1 MPTDTKV
8 SLNASASG
16 LVLGDQRLVQVLHAS
31 IAAATLSMMVSITN
45 GGWANVAVLSVTLSL
60 LLLARWLTRI
70 QRINQAANL
79 MLGTLTLTL
88 SVFIFRSD
96 GIRDEA
102 VSAFP
107 GILLFASMF
116 GTRRLFVALLA
127 VICVVLTA
135 VVSANLSGWHLN
147 TVGELNW
154 GTLVNVLVILLV
166 TAFFV
171 WLLAGDL
178 RSALLRLAQDNQRLQ
193 DSNTR
198 IELLA
203 HHDSLTNLPNR
214 VLARDRLEQAIAAAR
229 RSGAPVAVLFLD
241 LDNFKTVNDSLGH
254 AAGDAL
260 LCDVADRLQ
269 TNVRDSDTVSRQ
281 GGDEFL
287 IVLSQL
293 TNEEDASAA
302 AAKLLV
308 ALNQPMQVMGHD
320 LTASG
325 SIGIAMFPKDGNEVD
340 TLLKNADLA
349 MYRAK
354 ESGRNTFQFF
364 NADMNSSV
372 LEDLHLGSGIR
383 TALEQGDFRLYYQ
396 PQFDLK
402 TGRIIGAEALLRWPH
417 ATLGFV
423 SPARF
428 IPIAERAGLINQL
441 GSWVL
446 QEACRQCRHWQD
458 AGLPRLVVAVNVSP
472 VQFRRDD
479 IEHEV
484 HNALTQWNINPAML
498 ELELTESL
506 LIANAGHVS
515 GVMERLGKLGVQ
527 FSIDDFGTG
536 YSNLSYLK
544 RFAVDRL
551 KIDQSFVRQLTEHA
565 HDEGI
570 VRAIIEMAHC
580 LDMEVVAEGIEDLPT
595 LQRLFELGCDFGQ
608 GYHWA
613 PALPADEFAQFVATH
628 DNT

>member
-1 MPTDTKV
+1 MQSHNKSGSRVTESGLTINAPRLMQLLGASMVVVLLALSV
-8 SLNASASG
+8 SLSHGGSINALILLTVLCLLGTSLWFAKAG
-16 LVLGDQRLVQVLHAS
+16 LVSR
-31 IAAATLSMMVSITN
+31 
-45 GGWANVAVLSVTLSL
+45 
-60 LLLARWLTRI
+60 
-70 QRINQAANL
+70 AANL
-79 MLGTLTLTL
+79 MLITLTFTVC
-88 SVFIFRSD
+88 VFMFMSD

-102 VSAFP
+102 VSALP
-107 GILLFASMF
+107 GILVFATMF
-116 GTRRLFVALLA
+116 GTRRLFLVLLC
-127 VICVVLTA
+127 VICVFMVAL
-135 VVSANLSGWHLN
+135 VSANLAGWHVN
-147 TVGELNW
+147 TVAPLNW
-154 GTLVNVLVILLV
+154 GTLINALAILLA

-178 RSALLRLAQDNQRLQ
+178 KRALQRLEVDNQRLQ
-193 DSNTR
+193 ESNTR
-198 IELLA
+198 IEVLA

-229 RSGAPVAVLFLD
+229 RSGAVVAVLFVD

-254 AAGDAL
+254 SAGDAL

-269 TNVRDSDTVSRQ
+269 RSVRDSDTVSRQ

-293 TNEEDASAA
+293 VSEEDASAA
-302 AAKLLV
+302 AAKLL
-308 ALNQPMQVMGHD
+308 AQINQPLQVTGHA
-320 LTASG
+320 LSASG
-325 SIGIAMFPKDGNEVD
+325 SIGIAMFPKDGEDVD

-372 LEDLHLGSGIR
+372 LEHLHLATGIR
-383 TALEQGDFRLYYQ
+383 TALEQGDFRLHYQ

-402 TGRIIGAEALLRWPH
+402 TGQIVGAEALLRWPH
-417 ATLGFV
+417 ATLGYV

-428 IPIAERAGLINQL
+428 IPIAERAGLINAL

-446 QEACRQCRHWQD
+446 KEACRQCRQWQD
-458 AGLPRLVVAVNVSP
+458 AGLPPLVVAVNVSP

-484 HNALTQWNINPAML
+484 HNALTQWGISPSNI

-506 LIANAGHVS
+506 LIANAAHVS
-515 GVMERLGKLGVQ
+515 GVMERLGKTGVQ

-536 YSNLSYLK
+536 YSNLGYLR

-551 KIDQSFVRQLTEHA
+551 KIDQSFVRQLTQHA

-595 LQRLFELGCDFGQ
+595 LNRLTELGCDFGQ
-608 GYHWA
+608 GYHWS
-613 PALPADEFAQFVATH
+613 PALPADEFVRFVAKH
-628 DNT
+628 QQR

>member
-1 MPTDTKV
+1 MQAQTQARSTATESGLTLNAPRLMQVLGASIIVVLFALSV
-8 SLNASASG
+8 SLSYGGSINTVILL
-16 LVLGDQRLVQVLHAS
+16 LVLGL
-31 IAAATLSMMVSITN
+31 
-45 GGWANVAVLSVTLSL
+45 LSL
-60 LLLARWLTRI
+60 GFWYAKTGRVGR
-70 QRINQAANL
+70 AASL
-79 MLGTLTLTL
+79 MLVTLTLTVC
-88 SVFIFRSD
+88 VFMFLSD

-102 VSAFP
+102 VSALP
-107 GILLFASMF
+107 GILVFASMF
-116 GTRRLFVALLA
+116 GTRRLFVLLLS
-127 VICVVLTA
+127 VICLFMVGL
-135 VVSANLSGWHLN
+135 VSANLAGWHVN
-147 TVGELNW
+147 TVAPLNW
-154 GTLVNVLVILLV
+154 GTLINTLAILVG

-178 RSALLRLAQDNQRLQ
+178 KQALQRLEVDNQRLQ

-198 IELLA
+198 IEVLA

-229 RSGAPVAVLFLD
+229 RSGALIAVLFLD

-254 AAGDAL
+254 SAGDTL

-269 TNVRDSDTVSRQ
+269 ASVRDSDTVSRQ

-287 IVLSQL
+287 IVLNQL
-293 TNEEDASAA
+293 VDEEAASAA
-302 AAKLLV
+302 AAKLLSQI
-308 ALNQPMQVMGHD
+308 NQPIQVTGHD
-320 LTASG
+320 FSASG
-325 SIGIAMFPKDGNEVD
+325 SIGIAMFPKDGTDVD

-372 LEDLHLGSGIR
+372 LEHLHLASGIR
-383 TALEQGDFRLYYQ
+383 TAMDQGDFRLYYQ

-402 TGRIIGAEALLRWPH
+402 SGRVVGAEALLRWPH

-428 IPIAERAGLINQL
+428 IPIAERAGLINAL
-441 GSWVL
+441 GSWVIN
-446 QEACRQCRHWQD
+446 EACRQCRQWQD
-458 AGLPRLVVAVNVSP
+458 AGMPHLVVAVNVSP

-484 HNALTQWNINPAML
+484 LSALTQWNVNPATI

-515 GVMERLGKLGVQ
+515 AVMERLGKIGVQ

-536 YSNLSYLK
+536 YSNLGYLK

-551 KIDQSFVRQLTEHA
+551 KIDQSFVRQLTQHA

-595 LQRLFELGCDFGQ
+595 LHRLKELDCDFGQ

-613 PALPADEFAQFVATH
+613 PALPADEFAAFVAAH
-628 DNT
+628 KNA

>member
-1 MPTDTKV
+1 MR
-8 SLNASASG
+8 SLNPSTAGTTESG
-16 LVLGDQRLVQVLHAS
+16 LVLDSRRLTQVLIAS
-31 IAAATLSMMVSITN
+31 IIVVTLALSVSLSH
-45 GGWANVAVLSVTLSL
+45 GGSINALILLVVLGVLSLGLWYAKTDRVS
-60 LLLARWLTRI
+60 R
-70 QRINQAANL
+70 AASL
-79 MLGTLTLTL
+79 MLSTLTLTVC
-88 SVFIFRSD
+88 VFMFLSD

-107 GILLFASMF
+107 AILIFTSMF
-116 GTRRLFVALLA
+116 GTRRLFLTLLSVICLALVGIVALN
-127 VICVVLTA
+127 LT
-135 VVSANLSGWHLN
+135 GWHVNAVAPLQ
-147 TVGELNW
+147 W
-154 GTLVNVLVILLV
+154 GTLINVLAILLG

-171 WLLAGDL
+171 WLLSSDL
-178 RSALLRLAQDNQRLQ
+178 KHALQRLKVDNQRLQ
-193 DSNTR
+193 DVNTR
-198 IELLA
+198 IEVLA

-214 VLARDRLEQAIAAAR
+214 ALARDRLEQALAAAR
-229 RSGAPVAVLFLD
+229 RNGTLVAVLFLD

-254 AAGDAL
+254 SAGDAL
-260 LCDVADRLQ
+260 LCDMAARLQ
-269 TNVRDSDTVSRQ
+269 ASVRDSDTISRQ

-287 IVLSQL
+287 VILSQISS
-293 TNEEDASAA
+293 EEAASAA
-302 AAKLLV
+302 AAKLLTQI
-308 ALNQPMQVMGHD
+308 NQPIQVTGHD
-320 LTASG
+320 FSTSG
-325 SIGIAMFPKDGNEVD
+325 SIGIAMFPKDGEDVD

-372 LEDLHLGSGIR
+372 LEHLHLATGIR
-383 TALEQGDFRLYYQ
+383 TALDQGDFRLYYQ

-402 TGRIIGAEALLRWPH
+402 TGRIVGAEALLRWPH

-428 IPIAERAGLINQL
+428 IPIAERAGLINTL
-441 GSWVL
+441 GNWVL
-446 QEACRQCRHWQD
+446 SEACHQCRQWQD
-458 AGLPRLVVAVNVSP
+458 AGMPHLVMAVNVSP

-479 IEHEV
+479 FEHEV
-484 HNALTQWNINPAML
+484 YSALTQWNVSPAAI

-515 GVMERLGKLGVQ
+515 GVMERLGKIGVQ

-536 YSNLSYLK
+536 YSNLGYLK

-551 KIDQSFVRQLTEHA
+551 KIDQSFVRHLTQHS

-580 LDMEVVAEGIEDLPT
+580 LDMEVVAEGIEDLAT
-595 LQRLFELGCDFGQ
+595 LNRLTELGCDFGQ

-613 PALPADEFAQFVATH
+613 PALPADEFVRFVAARETS
-628 DNT
+628 

>member
-1 MPTDTKV
+1 LVASIIVVALVLSV
-8 SLNASASG
+8 SLSQGGSINAVILL
-16 LVLGDQRLVQVLHAS
+16 LVLG
-31 IAAATLSMMVSITN
+31 
-45 GGWANVAVLSVTLSL
+45 VLSLGLWYAKTDRVS
-60 LLLARWLTRI
+60 R
-70 QRINQAANL
+70 AASL
-79 MLGTLTLTL
+79 MLITLTLTVC
-88 SVFIFRSD
+88 VFMFLSD

-107 GILLFASMF
+107 AILIFASMF
-116 GTRRLFVALLA
+116 GTRRLFLTLLSVICLALVGIVALNLA
-127 VICVVLTA
+127 
-135 VVSANLSGWHLN
+135 GWHVN
-147 TVGELNW
+147 TVAPLHG
-154 GTLVNVLVILLV
+154 GTLINVLAILLA

-171 WLLAGDL
+171 WLLSSDL
-178 RSALLRLAQDNQRLQ
+178 KHALQRLKEDNQRLQ
-193 DSNTR
+193 EVNTR
-198 IELLA
+198 IEVLA

-214 VLARDRLEQAIAAAR
+214 ALARDRLEQALAAAR
-229 RSGAPVAVLFLD
+229 RSGSLVAVLFLD

-254 AAGDAL
+254 GAGDAL

-269 TNVRDSDTVSRQ
+269 ASVRDSDTISRQ

-287 IVLSQL
+287 VILSQL
-293 TNEEDASAA
+293 ASEEAASAA
-302 AAKLLV
+302 AAKLLTQI
-308 ALNQPMQVMGHD
+308 NQPIQVTGHD
-320 LTASG
+320 FSTSG
-325 SIGIAMFPKDGNEVD
+325 SIGIAMFPKDGEDVD

-372 LEDLHLGSGIR
+372 LEHLHLASGIR

-402 TGRIIGAEALLRWPH
+402 SGRIVGAEALLRWPH

-428 IPIAERAGLINQL
+428 IPIAERAGLINTL

-446 QEACRQCRHWQD
+446 SEACRQCRQWQD
-458 AGLPRLVVAVNVSP
+458 AGMPQLVMAVNVSP

-479 IEHEV
+479 FEHEV
-484 HNALTQWNINPAML
+484 YSALTQSSVSPAAI

-515 GVMERLGKLGVQ
+515 GVMARLSKMGVQ

-536 YSNLSYLK
+536 YSNLGYLK

-551 KIDQSFVRQLTEHA
+551 KIDQSFVRHLTQHS

-580 LDMEVVAEGIEDLPT
+580 LDMEVVAEGIEDLAT
-595 LQRLFELGCDFGQ
+595 LNRLIELGCDFGQ

-613 PALPADEFAQFVATH
+613 PALPADEFAKFVAAHETP
-628 DNT
+628 

>member
-1 MPTDTKV
+1 MR
-8 SLNASASG
+8 SLNPSTAGTTESG
-16 LVLGDQRLVQVLHAS
+16 LVLDSRRLTQVLIAS
-31 IAAATLSMMVSITN
+31 IIVVTLALSVSLSH
-45 GGWANVAVLSVTLSL
+45 GGSINALILLVVLGVLSLGLWYAKTDRVS
-60 LLLARWLTRI
+60 R
-70 QRINQAANL
+70 AASL
-79 MLGTLTLTL
+79 MLSTLTLTVC
-88 SVFIFRSD
+88 VFMFLSD

-107 GILLFASMF
+107 AILIFTSMF
-116 GTRRLFVALLA
+116 GTRRLFLTLLSVICLALVGIVALN
-127 VICVVLTA
+127 LT
-135 VVSANLSGWHLN
+135 GWHVNAVAPLQ
-147 TVGELNW
+147 W
-154 GTLVNVLVILLV
+154 GTLINVLAILLG

-171 WLLAGDL
+171 WLLSSDL
-178 RSALLRLAQDNQRLQ
+178 KHALQRLKVDNQRLQ
-193 DSNTR
+193 DVNTR
-198 IELLA
+198 IEVLA

-214 VLARDRLEQAIAAAR
+214 ALARDRLEQALAAAR
-229 RSGAPVAVLFLD
+229 RNGTLVAVLFLD

-254 AAGDAL
+254 SAGDAL
-260 LCDVADRLQ
+260 LCDMAARLQ
-269 TNVRDSDTVSRQ
+269 ASVRDSDTISRQ

-287 IVLSQL
+287 VILSQISS
-293 TNEEDASAA
+293 EEAASAA
-302 AAKLLV
+302 SAKLLTQI
-308 ALNQPMQVMGHD
+308 NQPIQVTGHD
-320 LTASG
+320 FSTSG
-325 SIGIAMFPKDGNEVD
+325 SIGIAMFPKDGEDVD

-372 LEDLHLGSGIR
+372 LEHLHLATGIR
-383 TALEQGDFRLYYQ
+383 TALDQGDFRLYYQ

-402 TGRIIGAEALLRWPH
+402 TGRIVGAEALLRWPH

-428 IPIAERAGLINQL
+428 IPIAERAGLINTL
-441 GSWVL
+441 GNWVL
-446 QEACRQCRHWQD
+446 SEACHQCRQWQD
-458 AGLPRLVVAVNVSP
+458 AGMPHLVMAVNVSP

-479 IEHEV
+479 FEHEV
-484 HNALTQWNINPAML
+484 YSALTQWNVSPAAI

-515 GVMERLGKLGVQ
+515 GVMERLGKIGVQ

-536 YSNLSYLK
+536 YSNLGYLK

-551 KIDQSFVRQLTEHA
+551 KIDQSFVRHLTQHS

-580 LDMEVVAEGIEDLPT
+580 LD
-595 LQRLFELGCDFGQ
+595 FGQ

-613 PALPADEFAQFVATH
+613 PALPADEFVRFVAARETS
-628 DNT
+628 

>member
-1 MPTDTKV
+1 MQTETVV
-8 SLNASASG
+8 SLNTSASG
-16 LVLGDQRLVQVLHAS
+16 LVLGAHRLVQVLHAS
-31 IAAATLSMMVSITN
+31 IAAATLSMLVSVTN
-45 GGWANVAVLSVTLSL
+45 GSWINVAVLSLTLSSL
-60 LLLARWLTRI
+60 FLALWLART
-70 QRINQAANL
+70 QRVNQAANL
-79 MLGTLTLTL
+79 MLATLTLAL
-88 SVFIFRSD
+88 SVFIVRSD

-102 VSAFP
+102 VTAFP

-116 GTRRLFVALLA
+116 GTRRLFIILLA
-127 VICVVLTA
+127 VIFVVLTA
-135 VVSANLSGWHLN
+135 VVSANLAGWHLN
-147 TVGELNW
+147 TVAALSW
-154 GTLVNVLVILLV
+154 GTLINVLVILLV
-166 TAFFV
+166 TALFV
-171 WLLAGDL
+171 WLLASDL

-198 IELLA
+198 IEVLA

-214 VLARDRLEQAIAAAR
+214 VLARDRLEQAVAAAR
-229 RSGAPVAVLFLD
+229 RSSASVAVLFLD

-269 TNVRDSDTVSRQ
+269 ASVRDSDTVSRQ

-293 TNEEDASAA
+293 THEEDASAA
-302 AAKLLV
+302 AAKLL
-308 ALNQPMQVMGHD
+308 AELNRPMLVTGHD
-320 LTASG
+320 FAASG
-325 SIGIAMFPKDGNEVD
+325 SIGIAMFPKDGNDVD

-372 LEDLHLGSGIR
+372 LEHLHLGSGIR

-402 TGRIIGAEALLRWPH
+402 TGRIVGAEALLRWPH

-423 SPARF
+423 APARF
-428 IPIAERAGLINQL
+428 IPIAERAGLINLL

-446 QEACRQCRHWQD
+446 KEACRQCRQWQD
-458 AGLPRLVVAVNVSP
+458 TGMPRLVLAVNVSP
-472 VQFRRDD
+472 VQFRRDG

-484 HNALTQWNINPAML
+484 HNALTQWNIDPAMI

-536 YSNLSYLK
+536 YSNLGYLK

-551 KIDQSFVRQLTEHA
+551 KIDQSFVRQLTQHA

-595 LQRLFELGCDFGQ
+595 LERLKELGCDFGQ

-613 PALPADEFAQFVATH
+613 PALPADEFAQFVAAHTGP
-628 DNT
+628 